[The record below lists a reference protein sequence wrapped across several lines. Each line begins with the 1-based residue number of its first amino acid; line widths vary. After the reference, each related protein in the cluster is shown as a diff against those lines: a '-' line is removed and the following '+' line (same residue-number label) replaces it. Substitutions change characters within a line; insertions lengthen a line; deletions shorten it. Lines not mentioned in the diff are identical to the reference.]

1 MRRISLSFIIHT
13 FALLHAAVALSC
25 RFAGID
31 DELFLTI
38 LTMAMVLL
46 ICLKKKLNVEFS
58 AASIIV
64 ANVIG
69 YLMGNLGAELLE
81 KIVHSPYAINA
92 LSTAATTEVLGWSI
106 VALNGILHL
115 DRRQDQKDSSESYL
129 KWILGAIAGVFVLRI
144 CMILLFSNGSFGTI
158 DMVNATIK
166 VFSNSLALIT
176 IFCLNIIYIRYSDRL
191 TRNLGRPMKVI
202 ILVCFMLAVTLL
214 ETLVISEIALT
225 TSAGFWRAFPSLFV
239 ASLLAQMTVY
249 CIVFMANYALTAR
262 TKMQAERGKA
272 NMAQYRYMK
281 LKQQVNPHFLFN
293 SLNILDCLVCEEQ
306 NEKASLYIH
315 KLAGIYRYM
324 IKSEDEEVVLL
335 VDEMNF
341 VGQYIDLL
349 HIRFPE
355 GLKVEFDVLE
365 QDMSRYVLPCALQL
379 LIENATKHN
388 AVNVSTPLVVKVES
402 DGECVRVSNN
412 IVEKVGKVESTGL
425 GLKYL
430 RQQYLDL
437 CGKQIAVEHT
447 DKIFSVT
454 LPLI

>member
-1 MRRISLSFIIHT
+1 MKRIGLSFIIHT
-13 FALLHAAVALSC
+13 FAFLHAAVALSC

-46 ICLKKKLNVEFS
+46 ICMKRNLNIEFS

-69 YLMGNLGAELLE
+69 YLLGNLGADVLARF
-81 KIVHSPYAINA
+81 IHSAYAVNA
-92 LSTAATTEVLGWSI
+92 LSTAVTTEVLGWSI
-106 VALNGILHL
+106 VLLTKVFRL
-115 DRRQDQKDSSESYL
+115 DRRHEDRGPSESYL
-129 KWILGAIAGVFVLRI
+129 KWILGAVSIVFLLRL
-144 CMILLFSNGSFGTI
+144 CMILFFAKGSFVKI
-158 DMVNATIK
+158 DMVNAMIQ

-176 IFCLNIIYIRYSDRL
+176 IFCVNIIYIRYSDRI
-191 TRNLGRPMKVI
+191 TGRLGRPWKV
-202 ILVCFMLAVTLL
+202 LVLVVFMLMASLL
-214 ETLVISEIALT
+214 EALLVSEVASADT
-225 TSAGFWRAFPSLFV
+225 TGFWRTFPSLFV
-239 ASLLAQMTVY
+239 ISLLAQMTVY

-262 TKMQAERGKA
+262 AKMHAEMGKA

-306 NEKASLYIH
+306 SEKASLYIH

-324 IKSEDEEVVLL
+324 IKSEEEEVVPLREEL
-335 VDEMNF
+335 TF

-355 GLKVEFDVLE
+355 GFKVEVDIPEELMNRF
-365 QDMSRYVLPCALQL
+365 VLPCALQL

-388 AVNVSTPLVVKVES
+388 AVNAANPLEIKVKADRDCVS
-402 DGECVRVSNN
+402 VSNN
-412 IVEKVGKVESTGL
+412 MVPKVGKVESTGL

-437 CGKQIAVEHT
+437 SGKQIAVEQT
-447 DKIFSVT
+447 EEKFSVT

>member
-1 MRRISLSFIIHT
+1 MKRISLSFIIHT
-13 FALLHAAVALSC
+13 FAVLHAIVALSC

-46 ICLKKKLNVEFS
+46 ICLKRRLNVEFS
-58 AASIIV
+58 AASIIT

-69 YLMGNLGAELLE
+69 YLLGNLGAEILE
-81 KIVHSPYAINA
+81 KFIHSPYAINA
-92 LSTAATTEVLGWSI
+92 LSTAVTTEVLGWSI
-106 VALNGILHL
+106 VALTNMLRL
-115 DRRQDQKDSSESYL
+115 DRRQRKRESSESYI
-129 KWILGAIAGVFVLRI
+129 KWILGAISGVFVLRI
-144 CMILLFSNGSFGTI
+144 CILLLFSQGSFGTT
-158 DMVNATIK
+158 DMVNSMIK

-176 IFCLNIIYIRYSDRL
+176 LFCVNIIYIRYSDRI
-191 TRNLGRPMKVI
+191 TGHMGRPLKVLA
-202 ILVCFMLAVTLL
+202 LVVFMLMASLL
-214 ETLVISEIALT
+214 ETLLVSELASYET
-225 TSAGFWRAFPSLFV
+225 AGFWSDFPSLFI
-239 ASLLAQMTVY
+239 SSFLAQITVY
-249 CIVFMANYALTAR
+249 CLVFMANYALTAR

-324 IKSEDEEVVLL
+324 IKSEEDEVVPLREEL
-335 VDEMNF
+335 SF
-341 VGQYIDLL
+341 VEQYVDLL
-349 HIRFPE
+349 RIRFPE
-355 GLKVEFDVLE
+355 GFKVVMDIPQEHMGRF
-365 QDMSRYVLPCALQL
+365 VLPCAIQL

-388 AVNVSTPLVVKVES
+388 AVNASEPLTIRIETDEKT
-402 DGECVRVSNN
+402 VRVSNN
-412 IVEKVGKVESTGL
+412 IVPKFGKVESTGL

-430 RQQYLDL
+430 RQQYLDIS
-437 CGKQIAVEHT
+437 GRQIAVEHG
-447 DKIFSVT
+447 DKNFIVT

>member
-81 KIVHSPYAINA
+81 RIVHSPYAINA
-92 LSTAATTEVLGWSI
+92 LSTAATTEVLGWST
-106 VALNGILHL
+106 VALNRIFHL
-115 DRRQDQKDSSESYL
+115 DRRQDNKSSSESYL
-129 KWILGAIAGVFVLRI
+129 KWVLGAIAGVFILRI
-144 CMILLFSNGSFGTI
+144 CMILLFSNGSFGTM
-158 DMVNATIK
+158 DMVNAIIK

-176 IFCLNIIYIRYSDRL
+176 IFCLNVIYIRYSDRL
-191 TRNLGRPMKVI
+191 TRNLGRPLKAL
-202 ILVCFMLAVTLL
+202 ILVGFMLAVALF
-214 ETLVISEIALT
+214 ETLVISETALT
-225 TSAGFWRAFPSLFV
+225 SSAGFWRAFPSLFV

-365 QDMSRYVLPCALQL
+365 KDMSRYVLPCALQL
-379 LIENATKHN
+379 MIENATKHN

-402 DGECVRVSNN
+402 DGVNVRVSNN